1 MRRMPVTPEEKL
13 IPPIP
18 LKTKISVT
26 IETLMI
32 LGLGIAVY
40 LDYANN
46 AYLQAYVNRTESSI
60 LAGINVWTGVILG
73 VTSFLVT
80 YILLQGKFRTSGS
93 GKPKSFNS
101 LSRRLHLRAP
111 SITGTMTPS
120 STVPSSLTTAV
131 GETDSQSVTL
141 EKKEDR

>member
-1 MRRMPVTPEEKL
+1 MPVTPEEKL

-18 LKTKISVT
+18 LKTKIGVT
-26 IETLMI
+26 IETLTI
-32 LGLGIAVY
+32 LGLGTAVY
-40 LDYANN
+40 LDFANN
-46 AYLQAYVNRTESSI
+46 TYLQTYVNRTESTI

-101 LSRRLHLRAP
+101 WSQKLHLRGP
-111 SITGTMTPS
+111 SITGTRTPLS
-120 STVPSSLTTAV
+120 SISSNFSAAV
-131 GETDSQSVTL
+131 AETDRQSMYR
-141 EKKEDR
+141 EKKQEF

>member
-1 MRRMPVTPEEKL
+1 MRRMPVTPEEKM

-46 AYLQAYVNRTESSI
+46 PYLQTYVTRTESTL

-80 YILLQGKFRTSGS
+80 YALLRGKFRTGS
-93 GKPKSFNS
+93 SKPKSFNS
-101 LSRRLHLRAP
+101 WSQKLHLRGP
-111 SITGTMTPS
+111 GIIGTTTQLYSVS
-120 STVPSSLTTAV
+120 SDLPTV
-131 GETDSQSVTL
+131 GETGRQSMTR
-141 EKKEDR
+141 EKKQES